1 MCIDGFFTI
10 VKLGHT
16 FDIFNPFLSFH
27 LFDLIA
33 SQLSPVYVYEDSIS
47 YAVLAPKDFMPQI
60 YNIYHASPHNGSLCL
75 LRCVV
80 LYKYLG
86 ANNIII
92 C

>member
-1 MCIDGFFTI
+1 MYIDGFIAI

-16 FDIFNPFLSFH
+16 FNIFNPFSVVSFVH
-27 LFDLIA
+27 LTA
-33 SQLSPVYVYEDSIS
+33 SQLSPVYEDSIS

-60 YNIYHASPHNGSLCL
+60 LCNIYHASPHNGSLCL